1 MAATAADGVRTGS
14 DPPRRAGNRASRIAI
29 DLAVLVLAIV
39 VITTVLRTLVAQ
51 AFYIPSLSMSPQ
63 LEVSDRIVVSKLS
76 YRLHGVRR
84 GDVVVFDAPPAL
96 EVPKPPKS
104 LPRRAAR
111 AVLEGVNVVK
121 PTTTEYVKRVIGL
134 PGEQVSARGGGL
146 YIDDR
151 LLVEPY
157 LPPGLRTD
165 DFGPVA
171 VPRGTLF
178 VMGDNR
184 GSSFDSRRFGAI
196 AESSVVGRVVVKVW
210 PLGSASWL

>member
-1 MAATAADGVRTGS
+1 VAATAADDGRSGP
-14 DPPRRAGNRASRIAI
+14 DRPRGRNRASRIAL
-29 DLAVLVLAIV
+29 DVVVLLLAIV
-39 VITTVLRTLVAQ
+39 VITTALRTLVAQ

-63 LEVSDRIVVSKLS
+63 LEVKDRIVVSKLS
-76 YRLHGVRR
+76 YRLHDVRR
-84 GDVVVFDAPPAL
+84 GDVVVFDAPPELAAPK
-96 EVPKPPKS
+96 VPRS

-146 YIDDR
+146 YINDR

-157 LPPGLRTD
+157 LPDELRTE
-165 DFGPVA
+165 DFGPIA
-171 VPRGTLF
+171 VPQGRLF

-196 AESSVVGRVVVKVW
+196 DESSVVGRVVVKVW

>member
-1 MAATAADGVRTGS
+1 VAVAAADEGHRGS
-14 DPPRRAGNRASRIAI
+14 TPRAGNRVTRIAL
-29 DLAVLVLAIV
+29 DVVVLLLAIV
-39 VITTVLRTLVAQ
+39 VITTALRTLVAQ

-63 LEVSDRIVVSKLS
+63 LEVKDRIVVSKLS

-84 GDVVVFDAPPAL
+84 GDIVVFDAPPLL
-96 EVPKPPKS
+96 EVPKPPRS

-157 LPPGLRTD
+157 LPAGLRTD

-171 VPRGTLF
+171 VPEGKLF

-196 AESSVVGRVVVKVW
+196 DRSSLVGRVVVKVW